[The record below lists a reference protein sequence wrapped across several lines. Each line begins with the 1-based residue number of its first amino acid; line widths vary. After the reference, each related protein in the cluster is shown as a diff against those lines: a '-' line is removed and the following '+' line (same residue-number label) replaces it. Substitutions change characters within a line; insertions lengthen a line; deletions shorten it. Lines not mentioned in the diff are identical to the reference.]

1 MKVAVPPHWTTDP
14 EVQRAK
20 KDLHAVWAA
29 PNNFNSEVSQLFN
42 LARIVRDFKRDEKPW
57 RYFDR

>member
-14 EVQRAK
+14 EVRRAK

-29 PNNFNSEVSQLFN
+29 PNNLNSEVSQLFN
-42 LARIVRDFKRDEKPW
+42 LSRIVRDFKRDEKP
-57 RYFDR
+57 

>member
-29 PNNFNSEVSQLFN
+29 PNNLNSEVSQLFN
-42 LARIVRDFKRDEKPW
+42 LSRIVRDFKHDEKP
-57 RYFDR
+57 